1 MDIVNAFNTNNLHTE
16 IVIKG
21 TTDVPLFRASDIGEI
36 LEMSNIRAS
45 ILEFDDSEKCGV
57 NTIDTTGRIQN
68 ITFLTE
74 KGLYKVLFKSRKPIA
89 QKFQG
94 WVCDVIKEI
103 RLNGF
108 YDLQK
113 QLEQQKTEL
122 EKLEEKK
129 KLEYEIKLEKEKV
142 LEREKMLLKE
152 YGTIGSIVYI
162 VKVKSYENGQYVIKI
177 GESRRGITNRYNE
190 HKTKYEECLL
200 LDCFTV
206 NKSKDFES
214 FIHNHENIRG
224 NKVTDLNGHESEL
237 ELFLI
242 GKNLT
247 YQMLLNIINNNIKYF
262 NNYDMSKLEL
272 ENENLKLM
280 LEMKNTN
287 NLNPELQEIT
297 KLLKQLSAKID
308 NLENKTN
315 NIIEKTNTQNIKT
328 STGFKEPLVTLGPRV
343 QKINPENLQ
352 IVKIYESAS
361 EVMKENS
368 NIKRP
373 SLSKAVSDNT
383 IYYGFRWLFVDRELD
398 PNIIHNIQPTKQT
411 KVQNLGYIAKLNS
424 EKTEIIN
431 VYLHRKTAAHYNDY
445 ESTGALDIPVRNN
458 TLTKGFYYKL
468 YHECNEDLRFD
479 FEQKING
486 TPILYKNGIGRY
498 DLNNNLVAEFISK
511 KNCTTSLSISDK
523 TLNKALTKKIQYNG
537 FFYKEMGTKLKCL

>member
-431 VYLHRKTAAHYNDY
+431 VYLDRKTAAHYNDY

>member
-1 MDIVNAFNTNNLHTE
+1 
-16 IVIKG
+16 
-21 TTDVPLFRASDIGEI
+21 
-36 LEMSNIRAS
+36 
-45 ILEFDDSEKCGV
+45 
-57 NTIDTTGRIQN
+57 
-68 ITFLTE
+68 
-74 KGLYKVLFKSRKPIA
+74 
-89 QKFQG
+89 
-94 WVCDVIKEI
+94 
-103 RLNGF
+103 
-108 YDLQK
+108 
-113 QLEQQKTEL
+113 
-122 EKLEEKK
+122 
-129 KLEYEIKLEKEKV
+129 
-142 LEREKMLLKE
+142 
-152 YGTIGSIVYI
+152 
-162 VKVKSYENGQYVIKI
+162 
-177 GESRRGITNRYNE
+177 
-190 HKTKYEECLL
+190 
-200 LDCFTV
+200 
-206 NKSKDFES
+206 
-214 FIHNHENIRG
+214 
-224 NKVTDLNGHESEL
+224 
-237 ELFLI
+237 
-242 GKNLT
+242 
-247 YQMLLNIINNNIKYF
+247 
-262 NNYDMSKLEL
+262 MSKLEL